1 MALGRSHMNSGS
13 SSRSSFHNGHG
24 LRVLFA
30 PVATGDAVFI
40 DTGCRLYL
48 IDCGAGLDYQ
58 ATVRSLGHRCLAG
71 IVLTHAHIDHW
82 LALPEAL
89 ALLASDG
96 WVAKSGTALS
106 PALMRS
112 QPVFEFYNEPVDR
125 EHVLDAWESLPVHGL
140 PEISG
145 LQFWDANAKSS
156 RPVVEL
162 REHDPRRVH
171 HACIVPVLRCGS
183 HVSVFGADL
192 DGEDWSCLALTL
204 PADID
209 LLQAPNH
216 GGPPGRMARWVLDD
230 HLRPKIVV
238 VTDAQPFLD
247 DHVEWYSGAG
257 RCVYTLQERRSI
269 MVTMEPGH
277 RSVSVCVP
285 ELSRA
290 NLRATNIL
298 PLSGTELLE
307 LRS

>member
-1 MALGRSHMNSGS
+1 MNSRS
-13 SSRSSFHNGHG
+13 PSRSAFDNRHE

-58 ATVRSLGHRCLAG
+58 AAVRSLGHRCLAG
-71 IVLTHAHIDHW
+71 IFLTHAHIDHW

-96 WVAKSGTALS
+96 WVARSGTALS

-125 EHVLDAWESLPVHGL
+125 ERVLDAWESLPVCGL
-140 PEISG
+140 PEMPG
-145 LQFWDANAKSS
+145 LPFWDANARSS
-156 RPVVEL
+156 APVVEL
-162 REHDPRRVH
+162 REHDPRRLH
-171 HACIVPVLRCGS
+171 HACIVPVLRWGS
-183 HVSVFGADL
+183 HLSVFGADL
-192 DGEDWSCLALTL
+192 DGEDWSRLAPTL

-216 GGPPGRMARWVLDD
+216 GGPPGRMARWVLDE
-230 HLRPKIVV
+230 HLRPKVVV
-238 VTDAQPFLD
+238 VTDAQPFVD
-247 DHVEWYSGAG
+247 DHVAWYSGAG
-257 RCVYTLQERRSI
+257 RSVYTLQNRRTI
-269 MVTMEPGH
+269 MVTMESGDL
-277 RSVSVCVP
+277 SVSVYAP

-290 NLRATNIL
+290 DSRATNI
-298 PLSGTELLE
+298 
-307 LRS
+307 